1 MSSCHNTLTTANQFS
16 EQWITTRSKI
26 PLTRSSTDRWG
37 VERARRN
44 AASVT
49 YQETFTMSTAHRI
62 DVHQHVVPT
71 FWAKELPTHGGDPSG
86 TVIPQWSP
94 QSAIDMMDSQEIA
107 TGILSLTAPGV
118 ARWYKRERREM
129 ARRVNEYT
137 ADLVAKRPDRFGNF
151 ATLPLPDVDG
161 AVRELEYAL
170 DTLQADGVIL
180 LANYGQKYLGD
191 AAFEPLWA
199 ALHRRQ
205 AVVFVHPGQPPLP
218 TVEGVAG
225 PLVDYP
231 FDTTR
236 TAVQLVLNGIVE
248 RHPGMRIILAHAGG
262 FLPYASHRFAELA
275 RVFRPDAAKPADIL
289 ASFQRFYFDTALS
302 SGPAALP
309 SLKAFAGSNRI
320 LFGSDFPYVSPGIVA
335 SFTGKLDDYGD
346 LTADEHRAI
355 SHGTA
360 WTLFPRLVSKHAAS
374 RNAAAHDWGGRTSA

>member
-1 MSSCHNTLTTANQFS
+1 
-16 EQWITTRSKI
+16 
-26 PLTRSSTDRWG
+26 
-37 VERARRN
+37 
-44 AASVT
+44 
-49 YQETFTMSTAHRI
+49 MSTAHRI

-94 QSAIDMMDSQEIA
+94 QSAIDLMDSQEIA

-118 ARWYKRERREM
+118 ARWHKMERRKM
-129 ARRVNEYT
+129 ARRVNEYA
-137 ADLVAKRPDRFGNF
+137 ADLVAKRPHRFGNF

-170 DTLQADGVIL
+170 DTLRADGVIL

-205 AVVFVHPGQPPLP
+205 AVVFVHPRQPPLP

-236 TAVQLVLNGIVE
+236 TAVQLVLNGIIG
-248 RHPGMRIILAHAGG
+248 RYPGMHIILAHAGG

-302 SGPAALP
+302 SGAAALP

-346 LTADEHRAI
+346 LTVDEHRAI
-355 SHGTA
+355 SHGNA
-360 WTLFPRLVSKHAAS
+360 WTLFPRLVPKYDMAS
-374 RNAAAHDWGGRTSA
+374 RNAQHTTGVGQAHKR